1 MSDASSGDQ
10 YTAAW
15 GTPGPSPAPE
25 PPTERPVLEAEPM
38 VDATPWWE
46 AVCTELAAGRAVDPT
61 RVGLVVQLQ
70 AQHFAR
76 QERQASEAG
85 VRRQPPPGLWFRVD
99 LRKIY
104 SY

>member
-25 PPTERPVLEAEPM
+25 PPAERVLEAEPV

-46 AVCTELAAGRAVDPT
+46 SVCTELAAGLLFNGYVGREGDATDKHGVDPPGEKLT
-61 RVGLVVQLQ
+61 RSGETTTGCHVCTREG
-70 AQHFAR
+70 
-76 QERQASEAG
+76 S
-85 VRRQPPPGLWFRVD
+85 
-99 LRKIY
+99 LR
-104 SY
+104 